1 MEQAWA
7 RKGNLPMW
15 APAMKVAI
23 NISTET
29 WPAYDIDAEAI
40 ACQEAM
46 NAIVFAVDLGYVTMT
61 PKCRVLRQGKLADSN

>member
-1 MEQAWA
+1 
-7 RKGNLPMW
+7 
-15 APAMKVAI
+15 MKVAM

-29 WPAYDIDAEAI
+29 LPYDIVAEAI

-61 PKCRVLRQGKLADSN
+61 PKCRVLRQGILANSN